1 MSATDKFVDGIERLF
16 NSNVIT
22 AGKDIRS
29 FLIELSDD
37 EKLRD
42 VVRTSKE
49 GFRFEEE
56 FRRVFAEGNPLPSQD
71 SKIVALITGL
81 MYSIDIGK
89 LSLGNLLFRLYPDC
103 DGTTGYARFLS
114 DFIKPFAE
122 SFVKLLVG
130 EPLEDVKVP
139 VNTVYDKMN
148 DDVAAIIQDLISA
161 VSALSLDK
169 EIIDDIIDMAS
180 GLIYVLS
187 YNDALLTKN
196 SYFGLVNT
204 LRLYDLEIPQ
214 ESELKAT
221 LKLYGVL

>member
-1 MSATDKFVDGIERLF
+1 MSATDKFIDGIERLL

-22 AGKDIRS
+22 AGKDIRA
-29 FLIELSDD
+29 FLIESSDD
-37 EKLRD
+37 DKLRE

-56 FRRVFAEGNPLPSQD
+56 FRRVFAEGNPLPTQD
-71 SKIVALITGL
+71 GKIVALITGV

-103 DGTTGYARFLS
+103 DGTTGYANFLS

-130 EPLEDVKVP
+130 EPLEDVKAP
-139 VNTVYDKMN
+139 KTTVYDKMN
-148 DDVAAIIQDLISA
+148 EDVTAVVKDLISA
-161 VSALSLDK
+161 VGVLSLDK

-187 YNDALLTKN
+187 YNDALLTRN
-196 SYFGLVNT
+196 SYYGLSNT